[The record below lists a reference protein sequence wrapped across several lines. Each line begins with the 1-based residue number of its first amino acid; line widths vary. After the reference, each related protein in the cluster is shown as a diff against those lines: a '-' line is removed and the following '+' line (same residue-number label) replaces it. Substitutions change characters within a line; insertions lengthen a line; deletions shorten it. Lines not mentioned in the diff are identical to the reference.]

1 MATAA
6 EISHLQQHG
15 LYSTDHEHDAC
26 GVGFVAHI
34 KGHKSHDI
42 VKNALKILENLDH
55 RGAVGADKLMGD
67 GAGILIQLPDAL
79 YREEMAAQDVTLPA
93 PGEYGVGMIF
103 LPKEHASRQAC
114 EQEMERAIKAE
125 GQVLL
130 GWRNVPVNREMPMS
144 PNVRAK
150 EPILRQ
156 VFIGRGN
163 DVIVQDALERKLY
176 VIRKTASAAIQ
187 NLHLKHSEEYY
198 VHSMSSRTVV
208 YKGLLLAD
216 QVGTYFRDL
225 EDVRCV
231 SALGLVHQRFSTN
244 TFPEWPL
251 AHPYRYVA
259 HNGEINT
266 VKGNYNWMKARE
278 GVMSS
283 PVLGAD
289 LQKLYPIS
297 FASQSDT
304 ATFDNC
310 LELLTMAGYPISQAV
325 MMMIPE
331 PWEQHTT
338 MDERRKAFYEYHA
351 AMLEPWDGPAS
362 IVFTDGRQIGA
373 TLDRNG
379 LRPSRYCIT
388 DDDLVIMGSES
399 GVLPVPENKIVRKWR
414 LQPGKMFLIDLEQG
428 RMIDDEELKSNLAN
442 SKPYKQWI
450 DNLRIRLDDVVGG
463 SGEPASASES
473 EVALLDRQ
481 QAFGYTQEDIKFLM
495 SPMASLGEEGIG
507 SMGNDS
513 PLAVLSDK
521 NKPLYNY
528 FKQLFAQVT
537 NPPIDPIREAIV
549 MSLVSFIGPKPNLL
563 DINQVN
569 PPMRLEVAQPI
580 LDFVDMAKLRDI
592 DKYTQGKFRSYTLDI
607 TYPLAWGRE
616 GVEAK
621 LASLCAEAVDA
632 IKGAGKSGA
641 PSGHNI
647 LIISDRGVNA
657 TQVAIPALLAL
668 SAVHQHLVAQGLRTT
683 AGLVVETGTAR
694 EVHQFGVLAGYGA
707 EAVHPYL
714 AMETLAN
721 IHKELSGDLSAEK
734 AIYNYVKAVGKGLS
748 KIMSKMGVSTY
759 MSYCGAQL
767 FEVIGLNSAT
777 VSKYFTGTPSRVEGI
792 GVFEIAE
799 EAIRMHNAAFSDD
812 PVLKT
817 MLDAGGEYAWRVRGE
832 EHMWTPDV
840 ISKLQHSTR
849 ANNWNTYKEYAQ
861 LINDQSARHMTLRG
875 LFEFKIDPSKAI
887 AVDEVEPAK
896 EIVKRFATGAMSL
909 GSISTEAHATLAIA
923 MNRIGGKSNTG
934 EGGED
939 PARYRQELKG
949 IPIKQGQTMADII
962 GHDVVEVDIPLKDGD
977 SLRSRIKQVA
987 SGRFGVTA
995 EYLASADQIQI
1006 KMAQGAKPGEGGQ
1019 LPGGKVSE
1027 YIGRLRHSVPGVG
1040 LISPPPHHDIYSIED
1055 LAQLI
1060 HDLKNVAPHSSIS
1073 VKLVSEIGVGTI
1085 AAGVAK
1091 CKSDH
1096 VVIAGH
1102 DGGTGASPWSS
1113 IKHAGSPWEIGLAET
1128 QQTLVLNRL
1137 RGRIRVQADGQMKT
1151 GRDVAIGALLGAD
1164 EFGFATAPLVV
1175 EGCIMMRKCH
1185 LNTCPVGVA
1194 TQDPALRAKFSGK
1207 PEHVVNYFFFIAE
1220 EVRHIMAQLGI
1231 RKFDDLIGRAD
1242 LLDTRKGID
1251 HWKAQGLDFRR
1262 LFAQANVPAD
1272 VPRFHVEP
1280 QDHGLE
1286 KSLDNVLIEKSRA
1299 AIERGEKVQFMEVAR
1314 NVNRSLGAML
1324 SGALTKVRP
1333 EGLPDD
1339 TIRIQLE
1346 GTGGQ
1351 SFGAFLAKGI
1361 TLYLIGDAN
1370 DYTGKGL
1377 SGGRVI
1383 VRPSI
1388 DFRGDSVQNTIVGNT
1403 VMYGATSG
1411 ESFFSG
1417 VAGERFAVRLSG
1429 ATTVVEGTGD
1439 HGCEYMTGGTV
1450 VVLGKTGRN
1459 FAAGMSGGIAY
1470 VYDEDGGFAKR
1481 CNTAMVSLEKVLSA
1495 TDQAGSVDKAIWH
1508 GGQTD
1513 ETQLK
1518 ALLSE
1523 HNRWTG
1529 SRRAREL
1536 LDNWD
1541 VSRAKFIK
1549 VFPNEYKRALGEM
1562 AAKSA
1567 VLAVKLKEKPP
1578 LAPVKAV
1585 KTAPHNVAFTAK

>member
-1 MATAA
+1 MTTAA
-6 EISHLQQHG
+6 EQQYLQQHG
-15 LYSTDHEHDAC
+15 LYDPSNEHDAC

-34 KGHKSHDI
+34 KGEKSHGI
-42 VKNALKILENLDH
+42 VQQGLKILENLDH

-67 GAGILIQLPDAL
+67 GAGLLIQLPDAL
-79 YREEMAAQDVTLPA
+79 YREEMAAQGVTLPPA
-93 PGEYGVGMIF
+93 GEYGVGMIF
-103 LPKEHASRQAC
+103 MPKEHASRLAC
-114 EQEMERAIKAE
+114 EQEMERAIAAE

-130 GWRNVPVNREMPMS
+130 GWRNVPVNMDMPMS
-144 PNVRAK
+144 PTVRAK
-150 EPILRQ
+150 EPIIRQ

-176 VIRKTASAAIQ
+176 VIRKTASGAIQ
-187 NLHLKHSEEYY
+187 RLKLTHSKEYY
-198 VHSMSSRTVV
+198 VVSMSSRTVV

-225 EDVRCV
+225 QDERCV

-310 LELLTMAGYPISQAV
+310 LELLTMAGYPLAQAV

-351 AMLEPWDGPAS
+351 AMMEPWDGPAS

-388 DDDLVIMGSES
+388 DDDFVIMGSES

-428 RMIDDEELKSNLAN
+428 RMIDDEELKANLAN
-442 SKPYKQWI
+442 NKPYKQWI
-450 DNLRIRLDDVVGG
+450 DNLRIRLDDVDTPVAGESAQEQRIGATEPQTGG
-463 SGEPASASES
+463 MES
-473 EVALLDRQ
+473 VTPELLDRQ

-495 SPMASLGEEGIG
+495 SPMAANGEEGIG

-569 PPMRLEVAQPI
+569 PPMRLEVSQPV
-580 LDFVDMAKLRDI
+580 LDFADIAKLRDI
-592 DKYTQGKFRSYTLDI
+592 ESATQGKFRSHTLDI
-607 TYPLAWGRE
+607 TYPAAWGRE

-621 LASLCAEAVDA
+621 LASLCAGAVDA
-632 IKGAGKSGA
+632 IKSGK
-641 PSGHNI
+641 NI
-647 LIISDRGVNA
+647 LIISDRAISA
-657 TQVAIPALLAL
+657 TQIAIPALLAL
-668 SAVHQHLVAQGLRTT
+668 SAIHQHLVREGLRTT

-694 EVHQFGVLAGYGA
+694 EVHHFAVLAGYGA

-714 AMETLAN
+714 AMETLAA
-721 IHKELSGDLSAEK
+721 IHKGLPSDLSADK
-734 AIYNYVKAVGKGLS
+734 AIYQYVKAIGKGLS

-767 FEVIGLNSAT
+767 FEAIGLNSAT
-777 VSKYFTGTPSRVEGI
+777 VEKYFTGTASRVGGI

-799 EAIRMHNAAFSDD
+799 ESIRMHKAAFGDD
-812 PVLKT
+812 PVLAT
-817 MLDAGGEYAWRVRGE
+817 MLDAGGEYAWRARGE
-832 EHMWTPDV
+832 EHMWTPDA
-840 ISKLQHSTR
+840 IAKLQHSTR

-861 LINDQSARHMTLRG
+861 LINDQSRRHMTLRG
-875 LFEFKIDPSKAI
+875 LFEFKIDPAKAI
-887 AVDEVEPAK
+887 PIDEVESAK

-909 GSISTEAHATLAIA
+909 GSISTEAHATLAVA

-939 PARYRQELKG
+939 ALRYRNELKG
-949 IPIKQGQTMADII
+949 IPIKQGDTMSDLL
-962 GHDVVEVDIPLKDGD
+962 GKDVFEVDYVLQAGD
-977 SLRSRIKQVA
+977 SMRSKIKQVA

-995 EYLASADQIQI
+995 EYLNSADQIQI

-1019 LPGGKVSE
+1019 LPGGKVSD
-1027 YIGRLRHSVPGVG
+1027 YIGKLRHSVPGVG

-1091 CKSDH
+1091 CKADH

-1137 RGRIRVQADGQMKT
+1137 RSRIRVQADGQMKT

-1194 TQDPALRAKFSGK
+1194 TQDPALRKKFSGK

-1220 EVRHIMAQLGI
+1220 EVRQIMAQLGI

-1242 LLDTRKGID
+1242 LLDMKQGIE
-1251 HWKAQGLDFRR
+1251 HWKARGLDFSR
-1262 LFAQANVPAD
+1262 LLALPNVPAD
-1272 VPRFHVEP
+1272 VPRLHTQE
-1280 QDHGLE
+1280 QEHGLD
-1286 KSLDNVLIEKSRA
+1286 KALDNILIAKSRA
-1299 AIERGEKVQFMEVAR
+1299 AIDKGERVQFIEVAR
-1314 NVNRSLGAML
+1314 NVNRSVGAML
-1324 SGALTKVRP
+1324 SGAVTKVHP

-1377 SGGRVI
+1377 SGGRVV

-1388 DFRGDSVQNTIVGNT
+1388 DFRGEAARNIIVGNT
-1403 VMYGATSG
+1403 VMYGATTG
-1411 ESFFSG
+1411 EAFFSG

-1429 ATTVVEGTGD
+1429 ATAVVEGTGD

-1459 FAAGMSGGIAY
+1459 FAAGMSGGVAY
-1470 VYDEDGGFAKR
+1470 VYDEDGQFAKR
-1481 CNTAMVSLEKVLSA
+1481 CNTAMVSMEKVLPAAEQEA
-1495 TDQAGSVDKAIWH
+1495 TMDKAIWH
-1508 GGQTD
+1508 RGLSD
-1513 ETQLK
+1513 EAQLK
-1518 ALLSE
+1518 KLLEE

-1529 SRRAREL
+1529 SKRAREL
-1536 LDNWD
+1536 LDTWAQARD
-1541 VSRAKFIK
+1541 KFVK
-1549 VFPNEYKRALGEM
+1549 VFPNEYKRALGEIHARKNAVEVTTKAQATAKKATV
-1562 AAKSA
+1562 AAK
-1567 VLAVKLKEKPP
+1567 
-1578 LAPVKAV
+1578 
-1585 KTAPHNVAFTAK
+1585 